1 MVKKRGVIMGLI
13 APFSI
18 LGKVFKMAN
27 DAYKVCGGLCR
38 KYRQEILNITQE
50 QVAKELDYSQENI
63 SAFENGRNSN
73 NIIFMWYVRNGIL
86 NHFSLD
92 ELCGG
97 CS

>member
-1 MVKKRGVIMGLI
+1 
-13 APFSI
+13 
-18 LGKVFKMAN
+18 MAN
-27 DAYKVCGGLCR
+27 DVYKVCGDMCR
-38 KYRQEILNITQE
+38 KFRQDVLNITQE

-86 NHFSLD
+86 DYFSLD
-92 ELCGG
+92 DLCGG

>member
-1 MVKKRGVIMGLI
+1 
-13 APFSI
+13 
-18 LGKVFKMAN
+18 MAN
-27 DAYKVCGGLCR
+27 NNYKVCGYMCR
-38 KYRQEILNITQE
+38 KYRQDILNITQE